1 MPAAKLPE
9 AWLAPEVA
17 VLGLGLALPLEAWPE
32 LVAGAM
38 LLEAWLAP
46 EGQELLG
53 LDLAL
58 PLEV

>member
-32 LVAGAM
+32 PVAEAK
-38 LLEAWLAP
+38 LPEVWLELGP
-46 EGQELLG
+46 ELLG
-53 LDLAL
+53 LGLAL
-58 PLEV
+58 PQEV